1 MEFLTDWKL
10 WVDIGRVIEFSSVD
24 SFDVVAHP
32 VILFSLT
39 TSLLRCT
46 YHDVL
51 LEIGHETCVHRCFG
65 SLSLPCFDW

>member
-1 MEFLTDWKL
+1 MLALEFLTDWKL

-39 TSLLRCT
+39 TLC
-46 YHDVL
+46 YVVH
-51 LEIGHETCVHRCFG
+51 IMTCC
-65 SLSLPCFDW
+65 